1 MKKDVM
7 HINEIINSKEGKN
20 LKRGIKNHSGKIV
33 GNSLRMNNKNDTKK
47 KNIESISIDLAGENS
62 SSYHSSK
69 NNNVSLFMQKSPSLK
84 MQHDKIGS
92 NHTNTSN
99 TPIEKSPISII
110 KRAKSGIKEKEY
122 VSKYKNINIIS
133 DEDYQKLSNE
143 HEQLIHMI
151 LEEEKDFRTIHKDH
165 IDEMANLIKEEISN
179 EREIDKPQRDLE
191 SYINVLSRIF
201 KKEICKITKLNKR
214 LGSFKNMLKDQE
226 ILASKFGEQSEM
238 VSRYISNNTQ
248 IVNTELE
255 DLDKSI

>member
-1 MKKDVM
+1 MQNEAKDPDELLSEIMMMPRQHNKTKKYDVVIKKRNSNLNCNKVSKTKKDVM

-20 LKRGIKNHSGKIV
+20 LKRVIKNHSGKIV

-122 VSKYKNINIIS
+122 VSKYKN
-133 DEDYQKLSNE
+133 
-143 HEQLIHMI
+143 
-151 LEEEKDFRTIHKDH
+151 
-165 IDEMANLIKEEISN
+165 
-179 EREIDKPQRDLE
+179 
-191 SYINVLSRIF
+191 
-201 KKEICKITKLNKR
+201 
-214 LGSFKNMLKDQE
+214 
-226 ILASKFGEQSEM
+226 
-238 VSRYISNNTQ
+238 
-248 IVNTELE
+248 
-255 DLDKSI
+255 